1 MRVQPLF
8 WVLRLC
14 WPWSRPC
21 SGCGMRG
28 AVWLARGVGHN
39 VSGCSHA
46 PSSTTR
52 AAVVP
57 SWEAFPEVNR
67 AAVRRLLGVLVERA
81 APAPASKGEGE
92 RGGHPDQAV
101 ATAAEQGPAAAP

>member
-1 MRVQPLF
+1 M
-8 WVLRLC
+8 
-14 WPWSRPC
+14 
-21 SGCGMRG
+21 
-28 AVWLARGVGHN
+28 ARGVGHN

-67 AAVRRLLGVLVERA
+67 AAVRRPLGVLVERA
-81 APAPASKGEGE
+81 APASKGEGE

-101 ATAAEQGPAAAP
+101 ATAGEQGPAAAP